1 MKEVI
6 SRKTGKV
13 NILSDEEWDQVVN
26 LALAGRYRV
35 TDIPA
40 VRQIK
45 PDLKI
50 TVETKKS
57 KPSNNI

>member
-13 NILSDEEWDQVVN
+13 NILSDEEWAQVIKLG
-26 LALAGRYRV
+26 LADRYRV
-35 TDIPA
+35 TDIPP
-40 VRQIK
+40 VRQIN

-50 TVETKKS
+50 TVETKKTG
-57 KPSNNI
+57 KTK

>member
-1 MKEVI
+1 MKEAI

-13 NILSDEEWDQVVN
+13 NILSDEEWNKVIELGIAD
-26 LALAGRYRV
+26 RYRV
-35 TDIPA
+35 TDIPP

-50 TVETKKS
+50 NIETKKS
-57 KPSNNI
+57 KPINNI